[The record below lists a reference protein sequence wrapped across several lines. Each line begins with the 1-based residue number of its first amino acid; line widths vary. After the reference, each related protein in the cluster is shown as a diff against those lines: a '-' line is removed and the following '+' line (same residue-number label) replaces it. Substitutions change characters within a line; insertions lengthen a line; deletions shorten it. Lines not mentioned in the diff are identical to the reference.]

1 MAERSAMASGLS
13 LSENE
18 TGGGGCRTSSG
29 GPCRYAFSPEARSVE
44 VKRGV
49 IGEYGGAAGVGGLSP
64 YWPFVA
70 G

>member
-1 MAERSAMASGLS
+1 MAERRAIASELS
-13 LSENE
+13 FSENDP
-18 TGGGGCRTSSG
+18 GGGGCGTSSG
-29 GPCRYAFSPEARSVE
+29 GPCRYTLLPEARSVE

-64 YWPFVA
+64 RLCVV

>member
-1 MAERSAMASGLS
+1 MAERRAMASGLS

-18 TGGGGCRTSSG
+18 TGGGGCGTSSG
-29 GPCRYAFSPEARSVE
+29 GPWRYASLPEARSVE

-64 YWPFVA
+64 WWALVV